1 MESKHLTKEER
12 ADISRRNGALSRG
25 PVTDQG
31 RRRVGRNGLPHTL
44 LARTVVLDSESSDRF
59 VSLLVQLSKEF
70 QPRTT
75 AEESLIETM
84 AVSRWRHMRV
94 WSLEKAGIV
103 REIKNS
109 AGAFAGEDPA
119 IPVITARSN
128 PVFNLL
134 ARDESRLDR
143 QYDRA
148 LRTLL
153 FQQKMRRQT
162 QPKPAKSVS

>member
-12 ADISRRNGALSRG
+12 ADISRRNGALSSG
-25 PVTDQG
+25 PVTDEG
-31 RRRVGRNGLPHTL
+31 RRRVGRNGLHHTL
-44 LARTVVLDSESSDRF
+44 LARTVVLDSESVDRF
-59 VSLLVQLSKEF
+59 VTLHGQLRKEF

-75 AEESLIETM
+75 AEASLIDTM
-84 AVSRWRHMRV
+84 AVSRWRHMRI
-94 WSLEKAGIV
+94 WGLEKAGIV
-103 REIKNS
+103 REIQNT

-119 IPVITARSN
+119 IPVMTARSN

-153 FQQKMRRQT
+153 MQQKMRRQT
-162 QPKPAKSVS
+162 QSKPAKSAP